1 MIRSAATE
9 PNLRP
14 RHRPGCRIRSS
25 TRTVRPR
32 SLKSVPIAH
41 LAITKRTS
49 ELTGSEA
56 KEEPKT
62 PCFWIAQY
70 LYPGPDGETRLVVR
84 KIRAKDRES
93 AEAVALKG
101 APAQEFCLT
110 LVPESDDQFLGQ
122 VRHRALAAKA
132 RRS

>member
-1 MIRSAATE
+1 MIRPLSPE
-9 PNLRP
+9 PAP
-14 RHRPGCRIRSS
+14 V
-25 TRTVRPR
+25 T
-32 SLKSVPIAH
+32 H
-41 LAITKRTS
+41 LPTP
-49 ELTGSEA
+49 E
-56 KEEPKT
+56 KT
-62 PCFWIAQY
+62 PVSPTSKGKEAPSKSGCWVAQY

-101 APAQEFCLT
+101 APAEEFALT

>member
-1 MIRSAATE
+1 VSRSAETA

-25 TRTVRPR
+25 VGMVRPR
-32 SLKSVPIAH
+32 PLKSVPVAH
-41 LAITKRTS
+41 LPIPERTS
-49 ELTGSEA
+49 ELAGSEA

-62 PCFWIAQY
+62 PSFWVAQY

-84 KIRAKDRES
+84 KIRAKDRVS

-101 APAQEFCLT
+101 APAEEFSLT
-110 LVPESDDQFLGQ
+110 LVSESDDQFLGQ
-122 VRHRALAAKA
+122 VRHRALPAKA